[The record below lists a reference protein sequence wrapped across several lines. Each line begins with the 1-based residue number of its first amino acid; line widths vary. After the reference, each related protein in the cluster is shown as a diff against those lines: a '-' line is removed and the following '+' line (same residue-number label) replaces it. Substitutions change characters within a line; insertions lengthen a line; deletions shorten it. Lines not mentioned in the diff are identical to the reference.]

1 MNFGTPTSRISL
13 AIALSA
19 LLHGATLWFVQ
30 VELPNSEAL
39 LPPLS
44 AQLEAMPP
52 QADASIPQVEPAN
65 PPAEPDSTVTTIP
78 EPVSIPVMEASSA
91 VAATPEPESISA
103 IEAASA
109 VAAIPER
116 ESTPPTETASGI
128 GAIPEPASI
137 PAIDAAS
144 AVAITPKPASIP
156 AIEAASAVAAI
167 SEPVSI
173 PAIAAASAVARVE
186 EPIAPHPLPKHA
198 QLKFVVY
205 YGQDNFQIGEITHRL
220 EISGDKYVL
229 KADTQTT
236 GLARLFKNYQLVQT
250 SHGKAGNFGLQPE
263 GYEEEQNV
271 SGNKQK
277 MNVAFNWPDNQLHFS
292 HGGET
297 ELPPDAQDIL
307 SFLYQLSRL
316 PLHNKVISIA
326 ITTGKKLE
334 KYELEIGAEEEII
347 TPMGKLRALPLRR
360 LHSQGGDGMEVWLGL
375 EYRLLPIKF
384 RQVKRAGDMVLEVV
398 ISDIRVADE

>member
-1 MNFGTPTSRISL
+1 MNSGTPTSRITL
-13 AIALSA
+13 AIALSI
-19 LLHGATLWFVQ
+19 LLHGAALWLFHI
-30 VELPNSEAL
+30 ELPHSEVL

-44 AQLEAMPP
+44 AKLEALPL
-52 QADASIPQVEPAN
+52 QADAPMPEVEPAS

-78 EPVSIPVMEASSA
+78 KSASIPAIEAASA
-91 VAATPEPESISA
+91 VAVTPEPESVPT

-109 VAAIPER
+109 VAAIPE
-116 ESTPPTETASGI
+116 
-128 GAIPEPASI
+128 PASM
-137 PAIDAAS
+137 PAAIETAS
-144 AVAITPKPASIP
+144 AVAVAPKPASIP
-156 AIEAASAVAAI
+156 AIEAASAVAK
-167 SEPVSI
+167 
-173 PAIAAASAVARVE
+173 VE
-186 EPIAPHPLPKHA
+186 EPVARPLPKHA
-198 QLKFVVY
+198 QLKFAVY
-205 YGQDNFQIGEITHRL
+205 YGQDNFQIGEITHQL
-220 EISGDKYVL
+220 EISDKKYVL
-229 KADTQTT
+229 KAETKST
-236 GLARLFKNYQLVQT
+236 GLARLFKKYQLIQT
-250 SHGKAGNFGLQPE
+250 SHGKAGNFGLLPE
-263 GYEEEQNV
+263 SYEEEQNV
-271 SGNKQK
+271 SGGKQK
-277 MNVAFNWPDNQLHFS
+277 MNVAFNWAENKLLFS
-292 HGGET
+292 YGGET

-384 RQVKRAGDMVLEVV
+384 RQIKRSGEMVLEVV